1 MENLRAINS
10 LGENNK
16 KKLRQ
21 YFSVKNIRSTYKIY
35 GVTTQDEAYEA
46 MANIYNQFVEQQKE
60 IKKQEQK
67 ELRRVKREAEKKQK
81 KLNEVKNSLVFS
93 KTYDTTEVSIL
104 DEKKI
109 NEMYVDLKINVER
122 IFMANRGKNLFCLSS
137 INGVELKSGVV
148 EVPGGFGITKAVIK
162 EFIKKTLPQYVFS
175 RGEYINLGDEDDPGI
190 SILANSA
197 LIKLMGESEED
208 YLDRME
214 NVSHTYGK
222 LSLFVG
228 IEAMSQEMKQSYLD
242 GKKHCVINPLLEM
255 FQGYANNA
263 TTKESKR
270 KLNKV
275 VSNLK
280 VLEENYKNGVPEEDM
295 EIIGKT
301 ISRCIVIHDLL
312 GGEVIKYN
320 PKSTKK
326 IHFTNT
332 RKNHLDVGHITVSGT
347 PIKVKRSEIEEIV
360 KQHNEEEIFYVHTCD
375 KNGVYNTVSSPKGNW
390 VIVNDEYEIYNRFD
404 KQIKKRG
411 FGINSVE
418 YPELNNFL
426 KEGQIVNASP
436 VAFCDEPNDLQNVKL
451 IDVTKAYT
459 QFKYCKYY
467 QGFLGNIHQ
476 YSKLDVIKNPIEFII
491 SNVGIYQVK
500 ITECDNWILN
510 SLGIR
515 KGLIYTLPSPEILM
529 FVKEYGVKI
538 KLLAGAYGTT
548 RLDFEFPEYML
559 ENRRYCTWS
568 GKLGQDTNYNYY
580 IFEGDEEW
588 AKHLKHSFK
597 DTDNTVTYF
606 QSSSKIMVTMKKK
619 SNYTYHHLFAFITS
633 YTRLN
638 VLNVMSK
645 INGQMDGQL
654 VKVILDGIYYKGTN
668 IGDKTEVPCKES
680 THLKKHIGFT
690 DGWYH
695 PSIIDTSSWG
705 EHDDTFNTNVILCG
719 QGGSGK
725 SHHVFNSKTLLK
737 PLYVV
742 PSHVLGRHFANKYK
756 CNYIT
761 IHKLAGLE
769 CASYAIEKG
778 YSPSCVFIDEI
789 TMVDRDVIYKAMCEN
804 PATKFILAGD
814 VDENK
819 WFQCRSGKE
828 SEYNEIFTKKYIN
841 ESIKECNEHIQNYK
855 ELFKGE
861 SLEQELTSK
870 VSLGELYK
878 WADYKRSML
887 LNINNTLKFNYVYF
901 ETDRRAKDDEL
912 KEMKLFVRDCMD
924 EVFTDGGIKDSYE
937 ISNMIRDKYYTMTF
951 EEAINEFKNGDIFI
965 AGTHKTNDLLL
976 ENNIVS
982 GYITKE
988 KELVFDFNVPEKC
1001 IKRGSF
1007 TTHSFQGFTI
1017 EDKKVF
1023 VVLDLFEYAMLY
1035 TSISRCVNFD
1045 QIILVEKPTYE
1056 NFSDFDEKFKTK
1068 KLEEKKIKEQ
1078 VEAEKTK
1085 CKQKSTDKVEKPKR
1099 KQKIINKE
1107 IQKILNKQED
1117 ELIENVIVQP
1127 EIIDEQKNA
1136 EKIQK
1141 EYEDEQHKKNMRQY
1155 IEQLNEKRKQRK

>member
-81 KLNEVKNSLVFS
+81 KLNEVKNALIFTETIDADVFETNFKRNRNIKSNDLYIELKKKIINALMLNKNKKMYVLSSSSGNVFEQGIIDVPDVDS
-93 KTYDTTEVSIL
+93 KRMNIFFDLSVSKFIYHYEDGQEVSIF
-104 DEKKI
+104 D
-109 NEMYVDLKINVER
+109 Y
-122 IFMANRGKNLFCLSS
+122 
-137 INGVELKSGVV
+137 
-148 EVPGGFGITKAVIK
+148 T
-162 EFIKKTLPQYVFS
+162 
-175 RGEYINLGDEDDPGI
+175 
-190 SILANSA
+190 
-197 LIKLMGESEED
+197 SEED
-208 YLDRME
+208 I
-214 NVSHTYGK
+214 NNYGK
-222 LSLFVG
+222 ISLFVG
-228 IEAMSQEMKQSYLD
+228 IESIPAKLKQAYLD
-242 GKKHCVINPLLEM
+242 GQKHCVISPLLQM

-263 TTKESKR
+263 VSKESKR

-280 VLEENYKNGVPEEDM
+280 EFEKKYENGVPEEDM

-332 RKNHLDVGHITVSGT
+332 RKNHLDMGYLTMSGN
-347 PIKVKRSEIEEIV
+347 PIKIKKDEMTEIIN
-360 KQHNEEEIFYVHTCD
+360 QHDTDEIFYIYDGNLTD
-375 KNGVYNTVSSPKGNW
+375 GKLFSLSSPKGNW
-390 VIVNDEYEIYNRFD
+390 VVVNDEYEIYNEFD
-404 KQIKKRG
+404 KKIKKRG
-411 FGINSVE
+411 FGINSIE
-418 YPELNNFL
+418 YPELNKFL

-436 VAFCDEPNDLQNVKL
+436 VALCDEPNNLENVKHV
-451 IDVTKAYT
+451 DVTKAYT
-459 QFKYCKYY
+459 QFKHCKHY

-476 YSKLDVIKNPIEFII
+476 YSRLDMIECPVEFLT
-491 SNVGIYQVK
+491 NYVGIYQVEIIK
-500 ITECDNWILN
+500 CDNKLLN
-510 SLGIR
+510 QLGIHE
-515 KGLIYTLPSPEILM
+515 KNIYTLPSPEILT
-529 FVKEYGVKI
+529 FIHEYGVEI
-538 KLLAGAYGTT
+538 KLIAGAYSSSE
-548 RLDFEFPEYML
+548 LDFEFPNYML

-568 GKLGQDTNYNYY
+568 GKLGQDNEFKNYS
-580 IFEGDEEW
+580 FLGDEEW
-588 AKHLKHSFK
+588 ANHLSYLFAGTENKVYYFK
-597 DTDNTVTYF
+597 
-606 QSSSKIMVTMKKK
+606 SSKNIHVTLKK
-619 SNYTYHHLFAFITS
+619 SYNYTYHHLFAFITS

-638 VLNVMSK
+638 VLNEMSK
-645 INGQMDGQL
+645 VDGEL
-654 VKVILDGIYYKGTN
+654 VKVILDGIYYRGTN
-668 IGDKTEVPCKES
+668 IYDKTEVPCKES
-680 THLKKHIGFT
+680 DKLKTHVGFT

-695 PSIIDTSSWG
+695 PSIINTSSWG
-705 EHDDTFNTNVILCG
+705 KHDDTFNTNVILCG

-761 IHKLAGLE
+761 IHKLAGLD

-789 TMVDRDVIYKAMCEN
+789 TMIDRDVIYMAMAEN
-804 PATKFILAGD
+804 PSTKFILAGD

-819 WFQCRSGKE
+819 WFQCRSGTG

-841 ESIKECNEHIQNYK
+841 ESIEECNEHIQNYK
-855 ELFKGE
+855 ELFEGE
-861 SLEQELTSK
+861 SLEQEATSK

-887 LNINNTLKFNYVYF
+887 LDINNTLVFNYVYF

-1045 QIILVEKPTYE
+1045 QIILVEKPMYE
-1056 NFSDFDEKFKTK
+1056 FFSDFDEKFKTK
-1068 KLEEKKIKEQ
+1068 KLEEKKTKEQ
-1078 VEAEKTK
+1078 VEVEKPK
-1085 CKQKSTDKVEKPKR
+1085 CKQKSTNKVENPKRKQKSTNKVENPKR

-1107 IQKILNKQED
+1107 IQKTLNKQED